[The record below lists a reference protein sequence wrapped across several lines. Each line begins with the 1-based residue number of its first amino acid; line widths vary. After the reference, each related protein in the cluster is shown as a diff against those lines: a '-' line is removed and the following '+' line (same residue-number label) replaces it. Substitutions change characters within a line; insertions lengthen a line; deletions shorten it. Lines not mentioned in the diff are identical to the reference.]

1 MGSHDHARPEYLSY
15 LLRLWHTHSGG
26 ATVWRAA
33 LEDPLTRE
41 VVRFDNLAGLFAF
54 LLSRTGE
61 GGAEGNSPAAV
72 SHDDEGSMRA

>member
-1 MGSHDHARPEYLSY
+1 MGSQDHARPEYLSY

-26 ATVWRAA
+26 ETVWRAA

-54 LLSRTGE
+54 LSGRIGE
-61 GGAEGNSPAAV
+61 GGTEGSSAPAA
-72 SHDDEGSMRA
+72 SHDNEGSIRA